1 MSVYS
6 IEKYKGKRLKIKSVI
21 ETEKKYPNF
30 ARLVKEIKGV
40 PKLTQDLN

>member
-6 IEKYKGKRLKIKSVI
+6 IEKYKGKRLKIKSLMD
-21 ETEKKYPNF
+21 KKYPNF